1 MSHRILIIEDD
12 ADIAELIRLHLSDL
26 YYQVSL
32 SGDGYDALQLIT
44 QVREHDPFDL
54 IILDLNLPGL
64 DGIEL
69 CRRIRQFDELTPVL
83 MLTSRATEVDRVI
96 GLEVGADDYLT
107 KPFSIRELQA
117 RVKAILRRQEVL
129 KTQNAKQIEPI
140 IQVKDLTIDTRK
152 RLVKLRQELVETTA
166 KEFDLLL
173 YLVNRP
179 GQVFSRRQLLDAIW
193 GYDNSYYEHTVNSGI
208 NRLRAKL
215 ERNASNPDYILT
227 VWGVGYKFCE
237 G

>member
-1 MSHRILIIEDD
+1 M
-12 ADIAELIRLHLSDL
+12 IRLHLRDL
-26 YYQVSL
+26 HYQVSL
-32 SGDGYDALQLIT
+32 SGDGNDALQLIT

-83 MLTSRATEVDRVI
+83 MLTSRATEIDRVI

-129 KTQNAKQIEPI
+129 KAQNAKEIEPV

-166 KEFDLLL
+166 KEFELLL

>member
-26 YYQVSL
+26 HYQVSL

-44 QVREHDPFDL
+44 QVREHDQFDL

-69 CRRIRQFDELTPVL
+69 CRRLRQFDELTPVL

-129 KTQNAKQIEPI
+129 QAQNAKEIEPV

-166 KEFDLLL
+166 KEFELLL

-215 ERNASNPDYILT
+215 ERNASRPDYILT